1 MASYRGRLV
10 RGIVARWQQHI
21 AVPKQRTL
29 ELDCPAALL
38 ASDLQCK
45 LFLNSK
51 CFCLF
56 ENMVVVNCLNSG
68 FSVCVILQIYFEL
81 LISQLNISY
90 PLALVHPVQKLE
102 LVKTQLLSFQH
113 TIAADFTR
121 FSCIEYAL
129 EQVNFLV

>member
-1 MASYRGRLV
+1 
-10 RGIVARWQQHI
+10 
-21 AVPKQRTL
+21 
-29 ELDCPAALL
+29 
-38 ASDLQCK
+38 
-45 LFLNSK
+45 
-51 CFCLF
+51 
-56 ENMVVVNCLNSG
+56 MVVVNCLNSG

-90 PLALVHPVQKLE
+90 PLTLVHPVQKLE

-113 TIAADFTR
+113 TIAADFAR